1 MRAMT
6 EPITRPWDS
15 EYTIKQTLV
24 LAAILF
30 DWLFQ

>member
-15 EYTIKQTLV
+15 EYTKQTVV